1 MKNSFK
7 KRIDYLIIYW
17 AIIFLSNFLIQ
28 NKCSYIL
35 NVVDFIKYFCCI
47 AKYSNSAS
55 VSSMH
60 PYKLELKKKISFGHF
75 GTVFVKLQYMSFD
88 VTKFV

>member
-60 PYKLELKKKISFGHF
+60 PYKLELNKKDLFWPFRNCFCKI
-75 GTVFVKLQYMSFD
+75 TIYVI
-88 VTKFV
+88 